1 MTKKIGFIGVGNMG
15 SAIIR
20 GLASRDDI
28 ELHGMDQRMA
38 QLRELSEEYSV
49 VMQENGVD
57 LVKVCDYIVLAVK
70 PQHAEAVVKE
80 ITGDLDTSKCLISIC
95 AGLTLD
101 RFEDWTEGRCAVV
114 RVMPNTPALVNES
127 VFRHFAL
134 ENENL
139 TDEMKEFVPG
149 IFAAIGQAHILPE
162 KMFDAFT
169 GVIGSGPAYVFYFM
183 EAMIESGV
191 ALGLTRDQA
200 TEMVKGLFLGSA
212 KLADESEYPVTQ
224 LREMVTSPAGT
235 TIRALMHF
243 DRKALRGDII
253 DGVFESYKRSI
264 ELGKK

>member
-28 ELHGMDQRMA
+28 ELHGMDRRMA
-38 QLRELSEEYSV
+38 QLRELSEEYGV
-49 VMQENGVD
+49 VMQETAVD
-57 LVKVCDYIVLAVK
+57 LVKVCDYILLAVK
-70 PQHAEAVVKE
+70 PQHAESVVKE
-80 ITGDLDTSKCLISIC
+80 ITGSLDASKCLISIC
-95 AGLTLD
+95 AGLKLE

-114 RVMPNTPALVNES
+114 RVMPNTAALVNES
-127 VFRHFAL
+127 VSAICL

-139 TDEMKEFVPG
+139 TDDMKDFVPG
-149 IFAAIGQAHILPE
+149 IFAGIGQAHILSE

-183 EAMIESGV
+183 EALIESGV
-191 ALGLTRDQA
+191 ALGLPRDQS

-212 KLADESEYPVTQ
+212 KLADQSEYSVTQ

-243 DRKALRGDII
+243 DRQALKGDII
-253 DGVFESYKRSI
+253 DGVFESFYRSE
-264 ELGKK
+264 ELGK